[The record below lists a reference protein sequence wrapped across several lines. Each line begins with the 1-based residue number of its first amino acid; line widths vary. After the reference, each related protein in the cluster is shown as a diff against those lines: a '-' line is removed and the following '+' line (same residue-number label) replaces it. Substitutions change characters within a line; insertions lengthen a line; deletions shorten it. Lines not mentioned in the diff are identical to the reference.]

1 MRSKIRICTDL
12 NNIVNRVARSEMTV
26 DQFSHIAVSQQ
37 LKEEITADYK
47 KIKELEQEYLKS
59 FGEPPQKRPCGK
71 LYSW

>member
-1 MRSKIRICTDL
+1 
-12 NNIVNRVARSEMTV
+12 MTV